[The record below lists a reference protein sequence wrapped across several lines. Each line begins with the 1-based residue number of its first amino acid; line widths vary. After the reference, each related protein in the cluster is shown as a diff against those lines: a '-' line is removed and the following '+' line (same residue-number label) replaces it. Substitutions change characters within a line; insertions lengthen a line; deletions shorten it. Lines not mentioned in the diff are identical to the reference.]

1 MGFLTCTANSLH
13 CNLASI
19 HPLLWVK
26 RVPIKVTNEW
36 VLNPLIYQ
44 TFFIS
49 HLSHIFPYNKNYLL
63 FFCLLETLT
72 PMHLHSRPLLFSPAT
87 SLECLLEFLMDS
99 SFSADPSIKKKKKC
113 YLGLFLHIKNWE
125 ALHTTSHTH
134 GLSHRLVLMTHKSI
148 FLLLITF

>member
-99 SFSADPSIKKKKKC
+99 SFSADPSIKKKKKM
-113 YLGLFLHIKNWE
+113 LSGSLP
-125 ALHTTSHTH
+125 SHQKLRSFAH
-134 GLSHRLVLMTHKSI
+134 NLPHPRPQPSI
-148 FLLLITF
+148 GADDT